1 MGNVPA
7 LHDFPASAAVH
18 RSIGVAIGVEETNV
32 RRETRMTGREN
43 CILSGGGEALTEED
57 C

>member
-1 MGNVPA
+1 
-7 LHDFPASAAVH
+7 
-18 RSIGVAIGVEETNV
+18 V